1 MSSENGLAVH
11 EAAELRPQ
19 SYFSRDNSLKI
30 IFTSAMKI
38 TVLNASLE
46 TSKQMTFSLM

>member
-1 MSSENGLAVH
+1 MTCEIH

-19 SYFSRDNSLKI
+19 SYFSRDDSFYI

-46 TSKQMTFSLM
+46 TSK